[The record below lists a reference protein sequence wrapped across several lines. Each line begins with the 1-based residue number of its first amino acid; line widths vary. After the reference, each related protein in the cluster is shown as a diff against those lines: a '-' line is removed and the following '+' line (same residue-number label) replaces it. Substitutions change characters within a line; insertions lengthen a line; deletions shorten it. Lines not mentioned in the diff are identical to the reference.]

1 MKIDE
6 AIEELKQYFEQ
17 IPEMHFY
24 DASVLTQSTVMVAI
38 EALKLQKQFDD
49 GFFIPK
55 DYHDKVYEKL
65 FERYTNAL
73 ESQRWIP
80 VSKRLPEYYELVVVF
95 DLRQATYLTRM
106 AHTSDWKLQG
116 ITHWFPLPEPPQ
128 EV

>member
-1 MKIDE
+1 MAMKIDE
-6 AIEELKQYFEQ
+6 AIADFKNWNDMGFSKAETPSSEH
-17 IPEMHFY
+17 I
-24 DASVLTQSTVMVAI
+24 VMAI
-38 EALKLQKQFDD
+38 KALELQKQFDD

-80 VSKRLPEYYELVVVF
+80 VSERLPEY
-95 DLRQATYLTRM
+95 DQAILYTNGIGRYTVNFRPCLTETM
-106 AHTSDWKLQG
+106 
-116 ITHWFPLPEPPQ
+116 THWMPLPEPPQ

>member
-6 AIEELKQYFEQ
+6 AIADFKNWNDMGFSKAETPSSEHIL
-17 IPEMHFY
+17 
-24 DASVLTQSTVMVAI
+24 LAI
-38 EALKLQKQFDD
+38 QALELQKQFDD